1 MDPAARGKGA
11 WPMHCPE
18 CGAPAS
24 GDDLF
29 CSECGA
35 ILAVAP
41 ATTSATSLP
50 AEPLAS
56 PAPVRATRD
65 TGASVAFILGLAS
78 VGLAVAYCIPIVGIF
93 ACVQPL
99 VGIAAIIVGAVARRD
114 IQARGGPEPD
124 RRRARQGM
132 ILGMIGTGLFFA
144 LMVLSVLLGVGLGV
158 LSEFD

>member
-41 ATTSATSLP
+41 AT
-50 AEPLAS
+50 
-56 PAPVRATRD
+56 VRATRD